1 MVKKRDAEKAFA
13 EEIRRKR
20 EMRRKKYNTPEGKL
34 IRDIHKIWM
43 YEMNRKDKNENWYKD
58 HSRPDNIYSEWY
70 HDYDGIRKFSKR
82 YSERN
87 RWIPKGWI

>member
-43 YEMNRKDKNENWYKD
+43 YEMNRKDKNEN
-58 HSRPDNIYSEWY
+58 
-70 HDYDGIRKFSKR
+70 
-82 YSERN
+82 
-87 RWIPKGWI
+87 